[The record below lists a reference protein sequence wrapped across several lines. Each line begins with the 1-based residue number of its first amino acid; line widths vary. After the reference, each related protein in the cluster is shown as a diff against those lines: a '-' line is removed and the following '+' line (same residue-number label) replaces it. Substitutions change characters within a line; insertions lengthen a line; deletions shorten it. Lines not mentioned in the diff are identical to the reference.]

1 MNWIYWTVPQKHF
14 KRYLITLVLVMF
26 ILPQYVFGVMY
37 TMLGFLINLIWFD
50 LIFYG
55 WVKIRDEM
63 ERMDK

>member
-55 WVKIRDEM
+55 WVKVRDEM

>member
-1 MNWIYWTVPQKHF
+1 MNWIYWTVPHKHF
-14 KRYLITLVLVMF
+14 KRYLITLFLVMF

-55 WVKIRDEM
+55 WVKVRDEM

>member
-14 KRYLITLVLVMF
+14 KRYLITLILVMF

-55 WVKIRDEM
+55 WVKVRDEM

>member
-14 KRYLITLVLVMF
+14 KRYLITLFLVMF

-55 WVKIRDEM
+55 WVKVRDEM

>member
-55 WVKIRDEM
+55 WVKVRDEM
-63 ERMDK
+63 DRMDK